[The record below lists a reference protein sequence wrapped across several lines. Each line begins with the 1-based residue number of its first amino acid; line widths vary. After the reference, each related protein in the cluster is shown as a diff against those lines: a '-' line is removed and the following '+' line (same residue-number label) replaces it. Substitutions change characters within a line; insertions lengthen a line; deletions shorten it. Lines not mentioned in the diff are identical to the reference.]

1 MKQLDLIFF
10 GGQSNMQGQTE
21 ALLNRSTDPE
31 ALEYRFLTD
40 SFVPVSDPVGED
52 IRPDYL
58 EGYPFTSETDCLTWL
73 RDHVT
78 GSSCYGNSNLV
89 PSFLS
94 AYRKRTKTST
104 AAVHIAKGST
114 VIADWLPG
122 TAGYGIL
129 LKKGLS
135 AIRKA
140 EEASAAVRHR
150 YFVWLQGESDA
161 IVSTP
166 REVYVER
173 LRLLGESLRR
183 DLGITVFGVIR
194 VGRFVGDERDDT
206 IMNAQTEVCR
216 TDAPFFRL
224 LTDRAAE
231 LNLDPTCMNPLVQG
245 HFSAHGLDVLGS
257 LAGDALG
264 RIAEE

>member
-1 MKQLDLIFF
+1 MIFF

-21 ALLNRSTDPE
+21 ARLTQSFNPD

-40 SFVPVSDPVGED
+40 GFVPVSDPVGED
-52 IRPDYL
+52 IHPDDT
-58 EGYPFTSETDCLTWL
+58 EGYPFTAETDCLTWL
-73 RDHVT
+73 GEHIT

-89 PSFLS
+89 PSFLR
-94 AYRKRTKTST
+94 AYRKRTDTPT

-129 LKKGLS
+129 LKKSLS

-140 EEASAAVRHR
+140 EESFSVRHR

-161 IVSTP
+161 IASTP
-166 REVYVER
+166 CEVYAER

-194 VGRFVGDERDDT
+194 VGRFVGDERDDA
-206 IMNAQTEVCR
+206 IMNAQAEVCR

-231 LNLDPTCMNPLVQG
+231 LNLDPTCMNPFVQG

-264 RIAEE
+264 RIAVE